1 MNTLPASLQ
10 KLGKPHRLNS
20 HDRLFSAGETPKYLF
35 YLIKGGIKL
44 TRCSEGGGECT
55 LQFIQQ
61 GFLAEASLFI
71 DHYHCDAIATET
83 SEVLACPIDL
93 VMRELDVPEFRN
105 TWIQLLS
112 AEVRRLR
119 SQVERLSLKTA
130 KERVIHYILTEGQNR
145 AIQLEVSKKRWA
157 VELGL
162 THEALYRT
170 LRDMVEDKSLVI
182 EGKTYRLLSTC

>member
-1 MNTLPASLQ
+1 MNTLPTSLQ
-10 KLGKPHRLNS
+10 QHGKSLALKAHQY
-20 HDRLFSAGETPKYLF
+20 LFTAGEPPKFLF
-35 YLIKGGIKL
+35 YLVKGGIKL
-44 TRCSEGGGECT
+44 TRCSEVGGECT

-71 DHYHCDAIATET
+71 ERYHCDAIATEA
-83 SEVLACPIDL
+83 SEVLAFPIEV
-93 VMRELDVPEFRN
+93 VMQAFAEPEFRN

-130 KERVIHYILTEGQNR
+130 KERIVHYILTEGQNR
-145 AIQLEVSKKRWA
+145 TIQLAVSKKRWA
-157 VELGL
+157 LELGL

-170 LRDMVEDKSLVI
+170 LRDMVEDKTLAI
-182 EGKTYRLLSTC
+182 EGKTYHLIG